1 LNCERR
7 RGIETK
13 RLEKSGDVG
22 DETTGGERKGDL
34 RKRSIKREKE
44 SVSPDDL
51 VSQTKEE
58 RVSSG
63 EMLSLKDVS
72 PLTFATTASSH

>member
-1 LNCERR
+1 M
-7 RGIETK
+7 
-13 RLEKSGDVG
+13 
-22 DETTGGERKGDL
+22 KGDL

-63 EMLSLKDVS
+63 EMLSLEDVS